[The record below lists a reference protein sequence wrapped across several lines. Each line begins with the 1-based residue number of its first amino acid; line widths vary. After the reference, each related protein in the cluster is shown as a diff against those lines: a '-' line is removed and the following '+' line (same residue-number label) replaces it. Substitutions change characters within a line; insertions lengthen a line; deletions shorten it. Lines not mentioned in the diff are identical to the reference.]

1 MEFTIDEK
9 AVVKMNKPKIST
21 CLLIWKHVL
30 IACLNYPINLQ
41 QLSFTL
47 KAQALQRYSKSCK
60 LILLW
65 ESFEANIRAS
75 LWELYPDLQ
84 NIKNDWMVL
93 PYTYTLYTKVV
104 ILKTG
109 EEGTLSFLR
118 HPIWVVEQRK
128 LLLPFKLNSCLKH
141 QRVYEKS
148 MQERGNLRK
157 P

>member
-30 IACLNYPINLQ
+30 TACLNYPINLQ

-47 KAQALQRYSKSCK
+47 KAQALQRYSKSYK

-84 NIKNDWMVL
+84 NIKLLNGIALYV
-93 PYTYTLYTKVV
+93 YTVHQSCNTKNRGRGNS
-104 ILKTG
+104 LLFETSY
-109 EEGTLSFLR
+109 LS
-118 HPIWVVEQRK
+118 W

-141 QRVYEKS
+141 QRVYGKS